1 MSYSL
6 KRGKNRFF
14 ISITTSLMPN
24 SMSFVGDVLCLGL
37 ESNFSAPTIKNRIC
51 CIVLRP
57 KSICRFHHCY
67 ERGFCNELCIHR
79 PRKTRKPETGTAVH
93 IKRWICLEIP
103 QGWLPKFKIHD
114 LNISREAKEAIQK
127 GLEIPLTRLQLIR
140 GDRQDRHGLVA
151 FVCDEH
157 GLYMCHVDDPHK
169 WAQFDWTDF
178 SSFTPCEQELTL
190 ICTHGS
196 RDACCGTLGGKLYKN
211 LLEQE
216 ANTPKENLPTIWQ
229 TSHLGGHRF
238 APTILQFPSALISAF
253 VVTEEIMDSQIPI
266 EKWRGHS
273 FVGPATQ
280 FAEIQMRHQ
289 GITPLTCTE
298 DRRDGFLYFV
308 SWVGVT
314 KEQETFL
321 YSFEIEKKGHGCFSQ
336 TSCKKE
342 EEKEIKS
349 FVIVSTTKEIF
360 CDIFFLS

>member
-1 MSYSL
+1 MSCA
-6 KRGKNRFF
+6 F
-14 ISITTSLMPN
+14 IAREKQENP
-24 SMSFVGDVLCLGL
+24 
-37 ESNFSAPTIKNRIC
+37 A
-51 CIVLRP
+51 
-57 KSICRFHHCY
+57 
-67 ERGFCNELCIHR
+67 
-79 PRKTRKPETGTAVH
+79 GTAVH

-127 GLEIPLTRLQLIR
+127 GLNIPLTRLQLIR
-140 GDRQDRHGLVA
+140 GDRHDRHGLVA

-178 SSFTPCEQELTL
+178 SSFTPFKEELTL

-211 LLEQE
+211 LLEQDLLQQK
-216 ANTPKENLPTIWQ
+216 TDSGIPVIWQ

-253 VVTEEIMDSQIPI
+253 VETEEIVQSQIPI
-266 EKWRGHS
+266 QKWRGHS
-273 FVGPATQ
+273 FVSPAAQ
-280 FAEIQMRHQ
+280 FSEMYMRQ
-289 GITPLTCTE
+289 QNIKPLSCTE

-308 SWVGVT
+308 SWVGT
-314 KEQETFL
+314 TQDQQTFL
-321 YSFEIEKKGHGCFSQ
+321 FSFEIEKKGTGVFSKA
-336 TSCKKE
+336 SCKEE

-349 FVIVSTTKEIF
+349 FCVVSTKQETF
-360 CDIFFLS
+360 VLSSPTN